1 MAVERL
7 MVGLLGI
14 SIWAAQMHAADTPA
28 IADFQKRVQS
38 YLKVRNTAV
47 STVGSLKA
55 TDSPERIQQ
64 YQRDLGQ
71 AIRSARAGAK
81 QGDIF
86 TNAIAPEFHRAIRAA
101 LTAPGAEHVK
111 KGLRDTEPSPSTPIA
126 VNADYPMDQ
135 PVQSMPPSLLQQLP
149 QLPRGLEY
157 RFVGRTLIMRD
168 VEANLIVDY
177 LNEALPQR

>member
-1 MAVERL
+1 M
-7 MVGLLGI
+7 
-14 SIWAAQMHAADTPA
+14 
-28 IADFQKRVQS
+28 
-38 YLKVRNTAV
+38 
-47 STVGSLKA
+47 
-55 TDSPERIQQ
+55 
-64 YQRDLGQ
+64 
-71 AIRSARAGAK
+71 
-81 QGDIF
+81 
-86 TNAIAPEFHRAIRAA
+86 
-101 LTAPGAEHVK
+101 K